1 MPATLIHIALTFYKF
16 KSLSNIPNLCLDVK
30 YVRMVV
36 GKKNHTRVNDFQDYE
51 LCETAGV

>member
-1 MPATLIHIALTFYKF
+1 MPATHIHIALTFYKF